1 MLGARAIGQG
11 RRRHRPAGDG
21 GTGEE
26 RSGGGAL
33 TSANVGMAGLCDRQ
47 RGQRA
52 CGRRNRGPRGARKR
66 VAGHDRYLSSGRAR
80 GAWRAMRAW
89 ATRCQADRR
98 SSFVGLYA
106 AGTMSVCPSD
116 VPGTSEP
123 TEDYAGSGY
132 PGLQPARVA
141 GVCVAAAAEL
151 GTAWTTTASAC
162 ESGQVQRRH
171 AAGFEV
177 CSPCASSAGGRRLRE
192 RHGPERRR
200 RGGEVLGRP
209 RRAQKNCLR
218 GQKERRW
225 PVVIG
230 TVQGSR
236 YSSRGLSPEKSAIHE
251 NEAARGMR
259 CERATGAAKER
270 GGGSRGGKKKAP
282 SPAQDVAGCRVYN
295 KGPSTAEL
303 YLVQR

>member
-141 GVCVAAAAEL
+141 GVCVAAATRWR
-151 GTAWTTTASAC
+151 GFRASA
-162 ESGQVQRRH
+162 
-171 AAGFEV
+171 AGAEEL
-177 CSPCASSAGGRRLRE
+177 SAGT
-192 RHGPERRR
+192 
-200 RGGEVLGRP
+200 
-209 RRAQKNCLR
+209 K
-218 GQKERRW
+218 
-225 PVVIG
+225 
-230 TVQGSR
+230 
-236 YSSRGLSPEKSAIHE
+236 
-251 NEAARGMR
+251 
-259 CERATGAAKER
+259 GAALASGDRDGAGEQVLEQGPLTRRKRDSRER
-270 GGGSRGGKKKAP
+270 GGSRNALRTSDGCCKGTWRRQQRRQKE
-282 SPAQDVAGCRVYN
+282 STFTRAGRRGLPC
-295 KGPSTAEL
+295 L
-303 YLVQR
+303 